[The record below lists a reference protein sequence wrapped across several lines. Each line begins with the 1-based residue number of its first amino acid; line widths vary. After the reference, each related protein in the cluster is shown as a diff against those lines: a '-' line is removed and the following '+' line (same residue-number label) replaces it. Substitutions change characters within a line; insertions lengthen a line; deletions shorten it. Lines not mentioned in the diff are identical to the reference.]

1 MTYDFNRI
9 PNELKELKQWC
20 LWRYEDV
27 GTKKP
32 TKVPYSK
39 DHRKLS
45 VTNPNDWLT
54 FDYVVGVYNFGG
66 YDGIGF
72 VFSKNDPYAF
82 IDLDA
87 TEDKDEIDVQ
97 LKIFKEFDSYSEKS
111 PSGKGLHIIVKGS
124 IPQGRNRAHIEIYS
138 NERYATMTGDVYSD
152 KPISDHNDL
161 INTLFS
167 DIAKPPKIY
176 NGKSI
181 NEPETQSDEEIIRIA
196 KEATNGD
203 KFTKIY
209 NAEWEEFYPHIA
221 AAKKGSSE
229 ACLGLV
235 NMLGFYTQNRGQIK
249 RIFLNSK
256 IGNVKK
262 YITRPDLIEEMIDK
276 SFDQQPPKMDF
287 DGFRIQLEEKIGD
300 PSRKANNNDSISD
313 DINSNSDNNNS
324 SVAEQLTLPL
334 AVSDN
339 SNPAAFDAVNDS
351 ANLSTASNASV
362 AQRLEPTPHKSLDV
376 GSNPTTSTIQPPP
389 GLVGEIAQFIYHAA
403 PRPVPEIALA
413 GAMGLMAG
421 ICGRAYN
428 ISGTGLNQ
436 YILCLAMTGAGKEAM
451 ASGIDKII
459 NAVQLSVP
467 VAAEFVGPAEI
478 ASGQALIK
486 YLANKSQSFVSIL
499 GEFGLRLRSMSSERA
514 NGAEIALR
522 RMLLDLYNKSGH
534 GQVARPSIY
543 ADSEKNTNL
552 ISSPAFSILG
562 ESTPERFYEIL
573 NEEMI
578 SEGLLPRFMLIE
590 YSGERPKLNEN
601 AINAQPEAW
610 LVEKIATLMAHAKT
624 IMANKKVINI
634 VSTNAADELLK
645 EFDKFADKQINST
658 DKEIIRQL
666 WNRAHIKVLKIAGLI
681 SVGVNY
687 HNPLIEI
694 EHVLWAKK
702 IVENDIKALSDKF
715 ISGTIGKSSE
725 EIKQLNEIK
734 RMIKLYFS
742 QDWSKVKAASNDERL
757 YHAKIIPYAYL
768 NKRLSNI
775 SCFKTDR
782 IGATN
787 SIKRAIQILIDSDY
801 MREAGKKEMLDK
813 FGTTQRSFMI
823 TNISLLD

>member
-87 TEDKDEIDVQ
+87 TENKDEIDVQ

-124 IPQGRNRAHIEIYS
+124 IPLGRNRAHIEIYS

-167 DIAKPPKIY
+167 DMAKPPKIY

-181 NEPETQSDEEIIRIA
+181 NEPQTQSDEEIIKIA
-196 KEATNGD
+196 TDAENGY

-221 AAKKGSSE
+221 AVKKGSSE

-235 NMLGFYTQNRGQIK
+235 NMLGFYTQNRAQIK

-287 DGFRIQLEEKIGD
+287 DGFRIQLEE
-300 PSRKANNNDSISD
+300 
-313 DINSNSDNNNS
+313 
-324 SVAEQLTLPL
+324 QLTLPL
-334 AVSDN
+334 QAETLAVS
-339 SNPAAFDAVNDS
+339 SNGKTAPFEGVNLGSSPS
-351 ANLSTASNASV
+351 AASNGPVAQSVELSAHNTSV
-362 AQRLEPTPHKSLDV
+362 ASSNLAGTTTPSLSHVVDPLSQRKADANAA
-376 GSNPTTSTIQPPP
+376 GGAIQPPP
-389 GLVGEIAQFIYHAA
+389 GLVGEIAQFIYQAA

-573 NEEMI
+573 NVEMI

-702 IVENDIKALSDKF
+702 IVENDIRALSSKFEAGEIGKNSSELKQLSEVKRILKEFVYMKPDKLKSYQISEVLYNNKF
-715 ISGTIGKSSE
+715 IPIAF
-725 EIKQLNEIK
+725 IQRRLLNNG
-734 RMIKLYFS
+734 S
-742 QDWSKVKAASNDERL
+742 
-757 YHAKIIPYAYL
+757 
-768 NKRLSNI
+768 
-775 SCFKTDR
+775 FKDDK

-787 SIKRAIQILIDSDY
+787 AIKRTLNNLIDSDFIAEVPKSKLIELGVRQKSY
-801 MREAGKKEMLDK
+801 VV
-813 FGTTQRSFMI
+813 
-823 TNISLLD
+823 TNMYLLEE